1 MDIFISNQNL
11 NADAMMA
18 LTIIITMMMKKLPEN
33 DGGNNDNVNKRR
45 TITAQVGTQSLIL
58 FYFFKMAEEK
68 YTRDD
73 LH

>member
-18 LTIIITMMMKKLPEN
+18 LTIIITMMMKQLPEN
-33 DGGNNDNVNKRR
+33 YGGNNDNVNKRR